1 MQMMMRVDMR
11 VSIFIFNWN
20 TNQKK
25 ESFLKQPTSIL
36 KEDLFQIRNKV
47 LFGKM
52 SMNTLLNYN

>member
-36 KEDLFQIRNKV
+36 KEDSFQIRNEV
-47 LFGKM
+47 LYALK
-52 SMNTLLNYN
+52 SQLILC